1 MLKRLFNKK
10 TFDHIFR
17 ENYTYLYKYAF
28 HITGDEEESRDI
40 VSGVFES
47 LWKNIERFDKEKAKP
62 YLKVSVR
69 NRCVDFLRKNTLH
82 NKYMD
87 EYLNTLSRYY
97 DELADQRE
105 QDELVETM
113 LSQLPENTRHIL
125 DLCYFQRLKYSEV
138 AEQLDISPDTVKKH
152 IVKALKLLRTIYNEK
167 K

>member
-17 ENYTYLYKYAF
+17 ENYTYLYKYAL

-47 LWKNIERFDKEKAKP
+47 LWKNIGHFDAEKAKP

-69 NRCVDFLRKNTLH
+69 NRCVDFLRKSTLH
-82 NKYMD
+82 NRYTE
-87 EYLNTLSRYY
+87 EYLNTLSYYY
-97 DELADQRE
+97 DELAEQKE
-105 QDELVETM
+105 QDQLVQNM
-113 LSQLPENTRHIL
+113 LDRLPDYTKHIL
-125 DLCYFQRLKYSEV
+125 ELCYFQRMKYSEV
-138 AEQLDISPDTVKKH
+138 AETLEISPDTVKKH
-152 IVKALKLLRTIYNEK
+152 IVKALKLLRSIYNEK